1 MQASSCSWWA
11 IERGPRQ
18 HPYHR
23 GVKLRILIRAVLLGL
38 ALTALLSACSSPVTI
53 VGVGVSADGTVLTL
67 SLSACNADLTV
78 DYSVDDE
85 AVMILVQERGSFIG
99 SGGDDCADEYT
110 ILLDEPLGDRAVI
123 DEQTGQQLV
132 PGG

>member
-1 MQASSCSWWA
+1 M
-11 IERGPRQ
+11 
-18 HPYHR
+18 
-23 GVKLRILIRAVLLGL
+23 KLRIFIKALLPAL
-38 ALTALLSACSSPVTI
+38 ALTVLLSACSSPVTI
-53 VGVGVSADGTVLTL
+53 LGVGVSVDGTVLKL
-67 SLSACNADLTV
+67 SLSACNANVTV

-99 SGGDDCADEYT
+99 SGGDDDCADEYT
-110 ILLDEPLGDRAVI
+110 IVLDEPLGDRVVI